1 MTECDSW
8 KLQCIITFWCE
19 AFLSL
24 PISLFT
30 AFIVHPSIP
39 FLESSVFGMS
49 HLLHIVTHPWSFR
62 LVSCFFFVFLY
73 SFCNNFSS
81 KTYYNV
87 HQIGFFLSF
96 IFQQPGIPYIYHLL
110 SLGGPVSLRLESF
123 LNTLSLPTSVTC
135 SIVPQLQFLW
145 DLFLTCFPNDFRGP
159 VPVDKD
165 RHAEDEDTPDQ
176 VEGYANLCAFE
187 EHHLKSR
194 SSQMVMRDLLTFM
207 RRSLDFS

>member
-1 MTECDSW
+1 MWLLNIAMHYNFLMRSFS
-8 KLQCIITFWCE
+8 KLYRHLF
-19 AFLSL
+19 SL
-24 PISLFT
+24 RSLFT
-30 AFIVHPSIP
+30 PSIP

-96 IFQQPGIPYIYHLL
+96 IFQQPGIPYIYHLS

-135 SIVPQLQFLW
+135 SIVPQLQVLVG
-145 DLFLTCFPNDFRGP
+145 TCFWPVFLIISVALFR
-159 VPVDKD
+159 
-165 RHAEDEDTPDQ
+165 
-176 VEGYANLCAFE
+176 
-187 EHHLKSR
+187 
-194 SSQMVMRDLLTFM
+194 
-207 RRSLDFS
+207 